1 MCENKEQFE
10 SATGANPDCFMRMFN
25 YLNPGDDCDNI
36 KFDDTSKPLS
46 EEKYTDSEEVKGEMY
61 EGK

>member
-1 MCENKEQFE
+1 
-10 SATGANPDCFMRMFN
+10 MRMFN